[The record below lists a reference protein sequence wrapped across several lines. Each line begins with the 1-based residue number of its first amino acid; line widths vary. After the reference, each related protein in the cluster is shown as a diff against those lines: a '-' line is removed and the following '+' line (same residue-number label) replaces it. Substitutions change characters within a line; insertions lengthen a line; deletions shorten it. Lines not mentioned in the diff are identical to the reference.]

1 MGSVIIREQFVFI
14 PIYMLDYSGRNPRQE
29 VGDLQELAD
38 SIKEYGILEPIVVRP
53 KADRFEIVA
62 GERRFKAGL
71 IAGLKEV
78 PSIVKNL
85 SDMQADE
92 IRLIENVQRQDLTDS
107 EKGDAIYLLLENYS
121 EKYASMKSIAYAL
134 RVSPGTVAGW
144 CSKSRKLSSA

>member
-1 MGSVIIREQFVFI
+1 
-14 PIYMLDYSGRNPRQE
+14 MLDYSGRNPRQE